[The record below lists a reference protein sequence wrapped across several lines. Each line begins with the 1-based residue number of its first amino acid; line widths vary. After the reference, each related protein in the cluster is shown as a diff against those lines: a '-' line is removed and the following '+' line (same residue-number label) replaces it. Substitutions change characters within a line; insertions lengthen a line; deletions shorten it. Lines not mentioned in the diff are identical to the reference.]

1 MDKSEPSGLGIANEK
16 GEEEEV
22 VVAIGT
28 EGGGAVV
35 VGDDWEACVCVC
47 EVLIVW

>member
-1 MDKSEPSGLGIANEK
+1 MDESEPSGLGIANEK
-16 GEEEEV
+16 GEEEV

-35 VGDDWEACVCVC
+35 VGDDWAVCVC
-47 EVLIVW
+47 EVLIIW